1 MRAVGLYDPAYEHDS
16 CGVAFVARL
25 DGVASHEALVR
36 AATAL
41 GNLEHR
47 GAEGADALTGD
58 GAGMTL
64 QLPDAFFRAEIGAA
78 LPPLG
83 RYGVAVC
90 FLPRDAERAASLE
103 RLLAET
109 VEAEGQTVVAWRDV
123 PVDERHAGASAA
135 ATAPRIRQL
144 FVAAAPE
151 LAADDFERKLYVIR
165 RVAELAAGPELVIP
179 SFSSRTVVY
188 KGMLTAPQLT
198 GYYPDLRDERTASAL
213 VLVHSRY
220 STNTFPSWELAH
232 PYRMI
237 AHNGEINFEAASTG

>member
-1 MRAVGLYDPAYEHDS
+1 MKAVGLYDPAFEHDS

-41 GNLEHR
+41 ANLEHR

-64 QLPDAFFRAEIGAA
+64 QLPDALFRAEIGAA

-83 RYGVAVC
+83 SYGVAVC
-90 FLPRDAERAASLE
+90 FLPREAERAAALE

-135 ATAPRIRQL
+135 ATAPLIRQL
-144 FVAAAPE
+144 FVAAAPGLE
-151 LAADDFERKLYVIR
+151 ADDFERKLYVIR
-165 RVAELAAGPELVIP
+165 RVAELAAGPDLVI
-179 SFSSRTVVY
+179 V
-188 KGMLTAPQLT
+188 
-198 GYYPDLRDERTASAL
+198 
-213 VLVHSRY
+213 
-220 STNTFPSWELAH
+220 STNTRVVRW
-232 PYRMI
+232 
-237 AHNGEINFEAASTG
+237 